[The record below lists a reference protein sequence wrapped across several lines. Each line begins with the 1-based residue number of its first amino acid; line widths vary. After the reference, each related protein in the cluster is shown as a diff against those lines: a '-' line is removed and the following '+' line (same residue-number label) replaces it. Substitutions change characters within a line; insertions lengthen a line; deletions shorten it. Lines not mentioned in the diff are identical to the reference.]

1 MEEGKLARKMGS
13 HDTGHCVQNSRSSQR
28 SERAVDSLGPFLP
41 HT

>member
-13 HDTGHCVQNSRSSQR
+13 HDTGHCVQNSGSSRR
-28 SERAVDSLGPFLP
+28 SEGAVDSLGPFLP